1 MSQEA
6 INFKK
11 ENTNLNYRNMNLTE
25 LNKLPP
31 HNGVIEFKIT
41 KTSFLILN
49 IFNDDSSAV
58 KYFWYGSHD
67 LNSLNLWYE
76 ISKEEGIYIDVGAH
90 TGLYTM
96 TSIRS
101 NPLNN
106 IIVIEPFYLNMARLI
121 TNLRLNRMQKS
132 TKVKLVAASNFDGLS
147 KFKINTEYSY
157 LSKGGKIDNE
167 GISIETIKLD
177 SLKFDNINK
186 KIRGIKID
194 TEGEDLKVLL
204 GAQNLIKTYRP
215 KIIIEIRNENK
226 LKIQEFFN
234 KFNYKLFDISNIQ
247 NNINLNDLNIKN
259 VMNIFADPF

>member
-11 ENTNLNYRNMNLTE
+11 GNINLNYRDMSLAE
-25 LNKLPP
+25 LNILP
-31 HNGVIEFKIT
+31 HYNGVIEFKIT
-41 KTSFLILN
+41 KISFLILN

-58 KYFWYGSHD
+58 KFFWHDSHD
-67 LNSLNLWYE
+67 LESLDLWYE
-76 ISKEEGIYIDVGAH
+76 ISKEEGIYVDVGAH

-121 TNLRLNRMQKS
+121 TNLRLNRMQKN
-132 TKVKLVAASNFDGLS
+132 TKVELVAVSDFDGLS

-167 GISIETIKLD
+167 GIPVETIKLD
-177 SLKFDNINK
+177 SLKFDNIK
-186 KIRGIKID
+186 KKL
-194 TEGEDLKVLL
+194 GE
-204 GAQNLIKTYRP
+204 
-215 KIIIEIRNENK
+215 
-226 LKIQEFFN
+226 
-234 KFNYKLFDISNIQ
+234 
-247 NNINLNDLNIKN
+247 
-259 VMNIFADPF
+259 

>member
-6 INFKK
+6 INFKQ
-11 ENTNLNYRNMNLTE
+11 ENINLNYRNMSLAE
-25 LNKLPP
+25 LNKLPSY
-31 HNGVIEFKIT
+31 NGVIEFKIT
-41 KTSFLILN
+41 KASFLILN

-67 LNSLNLWYE
+67 LESLNLWYE
-76 ISKEEGIYIDVGAH
+76 ISKEEGIYVDVGAH

-106 IIVIEPFYLNMARLI
+106 IVVIEPFYLNMARLI
-121 TNLRLNRMQKS
+121 TNLRLNRMQENAN
-132 TKVKLVAASNFDGLS
+132 VKPVAVSNFDGLS

-157 LSKGGKIDNE
+157 LSKGGKIDND
-167 GISIETIKLD
+167 GIPVETIKLD
-177 SLKFDNINK
+177 SLKFDNIK
-186 KIRGIKID
+186 KKVRGIKID
-194 TEGEDLKVLL
+194 TEGEDLNVLL
-204 GAQNLIKTYRP
+204 GAQNLIKAYKP

-234 KFNYKLFDISNIQ
+234 KLNYNLFDISNMQ
-247 NNINLNDLNIKN
+247 NNINLNDLNVKN
-259 VMNIFADPF
+259 VMNIFANPF

>member
-6 INFKK
+6 INFKQ
-11 ENTNLNYRNMNLTE
+11 ENINLNYRNMSLAE

-31 HNGVIEFKIT
+31 HNGVIEFKIN

-67 LNSLNLWYE
+67 LESLNLWYE
-76 ISKEEGIYIDVGAH
+76 ISKEEGIYVDVGAH

-106 IIVIEPFYLNMARLI
+106 TIVMEPFYLNMARLI
-121 TNLRLNRMQKS
+121 TNLRLNRMQKN
-132 TKVKLVAASNFDGLS
+132 TKVELVAVSDFDGLS

-167 GISIETIKLD
+167 GIPVETIKLD
-177 SLKFDNINK
+177 SLKFDNIK
-186 KIRGIKID
+186 KKVRGIKID
-194 TEGEDLKVLL
+194 TEGEDLNVLL
-204 GAQNLIKTYRP
+204 GAQNLIKTYKP

-234 KFNYKLFDISNIQ
+234 KFNYKLFDISNMQ
-247 NNINLNDLNIKN
+247 NNINLNDSNVKN
-259 VMNIFADPF
+259 VMNIFANPF

>member
-11 ENTNLNYRNMNLTE
+11 GNINLNYRNMSLAE
-25 LNKLPP
+25 LNKLPL

-67 LNSLNLWYE
+67 LESLNLWYE
-76 ISKEEGIYIDVGAH
+76 ISKEEGIYVDVGAH

-106 IIVIEPFYLNMARLI
+106 IIAIEPFYLNMARLI

-132 TKVKLVAASNFDGLS
+132 IDVKLVAASNFDGLS

-167 GISIETIKLD
+167 GTSTVTIKLD
-177 SLKFDNINK
+177 SLKFDNTK
-186 KIRGIKID
+186 KKVRGIKID
-194 TEGEDLKVLL
+194 TEGEDLNVLL
-204 GAQNLIKTYRP
+204 GAQNLIKTYKP

-226 LKIQEFFN
+226 SQIQEIFY
-234 KFNYKLFDISNIQ
+234 KFNYKLFDVSNMQ

-259 VMNIFADPF
+259 VMNIFANPF

>member
-6 INFKK
+6 INFRK
-11 ENTNLNYRNMNLTE
+11 ENINLNYRNMSLAE

-67 LNSLNLWYE
+67 LESLNLWYE
-76 ISKEEGIYIDVGAH
+76 ISKEEGIYVDVGAH

-121 TNLRLNRMQKS
+121 TNVRLNRMQKS
-132 TKVKLVAASNFDGLS
+132 IDVKLVTASNFDGLS

-167 GISIETIKLD
+167 GTSTVTIKLD
-177 SLKFDNINK
+177 SLKFDNTK
-186 KIRGIKID
+186 KKVRGIKID
-194 TEGEDLKVLL
+194 TEGEDLNVLL
-204 GAQNLIKTYRP
+204 GALNLIKTYKP
-215 KIIIEIRNENK
+215 KIIVEIRKENK
-226 LKIQEFFN
+226 LKIQEFFY
-234 KFNYKLFDISNIQ
+234 KFNYKLFDISNMK
-247 NNINLNDLNIKN
+247 NNININDLNIKN
-259 VMNIFADPF
+259 VMNIFANPF